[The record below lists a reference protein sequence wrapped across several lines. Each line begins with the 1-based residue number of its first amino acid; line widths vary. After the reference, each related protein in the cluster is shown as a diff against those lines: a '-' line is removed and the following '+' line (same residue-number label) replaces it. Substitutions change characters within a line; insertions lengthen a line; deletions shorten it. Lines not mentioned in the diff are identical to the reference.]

1 MATTLS
7 NAPSPADEGTE
18 TGWSPRLVCSL
29 VSIVLIL
36 ELLTISYVMAATAL
50 PQIAATF
57 QTTQAGWVMAAFLL
71 GGAVMSPPLGR
82 LADAFG
88 KRRVLLAVLGL
99 ALVGSV
105 MSAVATSYG
114 VFIAGRALQGLL
126 SACMFLSYSLMR
138 DVYPRRALALS
149 VSIATAGMG
158 VIAVP
163 APWLTGWLLDAWG
176 YKSVFWTFAI
186 AIAVLAVIL
195 RLSTDESPL
204 RVRASADLFGA
215 LLLGGGLAGV
225 LVGVSFAPVWGWSD
239 GTTLRAIGLGA
250 VLLVGWVV
258 WSLTRTEPMIDVR
271 FLARR
276 PVILTALCAGLTM
289 GASSVFTQLLPIL
302 AMTPSQA
309 QLGYGFSLDATG
321 YAKIQAP
328 LGATMAVTGIV
339 VGILVSRGRSPK
351 LVMFLGQVVM
361 LGAGSGLA
369 FAHGAQFTAAA
380 WVAVMGVGYGLAAAS
395 IPSLVF
401 CAVPPERQGS
411 MSSMTQVFQGG
422 LAATLGVVA
431 FTVLNSNVAMAGEG
445 FLLYSD
451 SGMTKGLLIGAAG
464 SLVGVLCAWALPRGL
479 SSSELDARA

>member
-7 NAPSPADEGTE
+7 NVPSPADEGTE

-250 VLLVGWVV
+250 VLLFGWVV
-258 WSLTRTEPMIDVR
+258 WSLTRPDPMIDVR

-276 PVILTALCAGLTM
+276 PVILTALTAGLTM
-289 GASSVFTQLLPIL
+289 GASSVFTHCC
-302 AMTPSQA
+302 
-309 QLGYGFSLDATG
+309 
-321 YAKIQAP
+321 
-328 LGATMAVTGIV
+328 
-339 VGILVSRGRSPK
+339 RS
-351 LVMFLGQVVM
+351 
-361 LGAGSGLA
+361 
-369 FAHGAQFTAAA
+369 
-380 WVAVMGVGYGLAAAS
+380 W
-395 IPSLVF
+395 
-401 CAVPPERQGS
+401 R
-411 MSSMTQVFQGG
+411 
-422 LAATLGVVA
+422 
-431 FTVLNSNVAMAGEG
+431 
-445 FLLYSD
+445 
-451 SGMTKGLLIGAAG
+451 
-464 SLVGVLCAWALPRGL
+464 
-479 SSSELDARA
+479 